1 LSQSIVFLIND
12 KPEETILIPVA
23 CPVPVRRS
31 EHFNLGPEIG
41 TCSAKIFLKKEQDG
55 TKTQIAEVKLSHY
68 LFILFY

>member
-12 KPEETILIPVA
+12 KPEETILIPAA

-31 EHFNLGPEIG
+31 EHFNLGPEVG

-68 LFILFY
+68 